1 MKGFKTKL
9 NTVPSMLY
17 YQSPTA
23 DTYEAET
30 PLLINFYNGSI
41 EIIQGTNIIN
51 ISDNYLDDFLKT
63 LKEGRKESIKWLKR

>member
-1 MKGFKTKL
+1 MKGYKTEL

-17 YQSPTA
+17 YQSSA
-23 DTYEAET
+23 AETYEAET

-41 EIIQGTNIIN
+41 DIIQGTNTIN

-63 LKEGRKESIKWLKR
+63 IKEGRKESIKWLRL